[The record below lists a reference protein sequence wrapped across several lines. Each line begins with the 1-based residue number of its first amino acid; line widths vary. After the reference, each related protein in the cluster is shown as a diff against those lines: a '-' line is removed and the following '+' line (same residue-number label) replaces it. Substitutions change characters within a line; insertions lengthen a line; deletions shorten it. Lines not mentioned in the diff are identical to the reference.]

1 MKRSLFFGLTALF
14 ALAALPASHGNV
26 VRPAPDVVLETGKS
40 LKTLRGQPIVVLV
53 APHPQSRSFRKQ
65 AARLERDYARFAAR
79 GTVFVAAFTENPEG
93 LRSNIPFV
101 VAQNGQA
108 VAAHYGV
115 TTPFALLVVGK
126 DGNLDLQT
134 AKVHAASEVRDVILN
149 NYVQQANQRP

>member
-1 MKRSLFFGLTALF
+1 MKRFLSLGLAALF
-14 ALAALPASHGNV
+14 ATLCVSHGNV

-40 LKTLRGQPIVVLV
+40 LKSLRGQPVVILV

-65 AARLERDYARFAAR
+65 VKRLERDYPRFAAR
-79 GTVFVAAFTENPEG
+79 GTVFVAAFTENAAG

-101 VAQNGQA
+101 VAQNGGA

-115 TTPFALLVVGK
+115 NTPFALLVVGK

-134 AKVHAASEVRDVILN
+134 SKVSGTWQVRDAILN
-149 NYVQQANQRP
+149 NYAEQAGRRR